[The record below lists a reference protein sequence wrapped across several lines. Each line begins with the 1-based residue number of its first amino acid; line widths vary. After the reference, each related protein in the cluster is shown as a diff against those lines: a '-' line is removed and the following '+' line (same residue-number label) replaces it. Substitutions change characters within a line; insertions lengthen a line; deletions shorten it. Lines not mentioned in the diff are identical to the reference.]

1 MLNLFFFLNHANPFP
16 SLRGCVCCSS
26 SGELINAL
34 VEIAMRNE
42 HEPIENRI
50 QHVILETTGLAD
62 PTPIF
67 QLITQGANRK
77 GTDEIVQNYYV
88 SGIVTLVDAKHFLSQ
103 QQHSSSD
110 FKNEWLAQILTTDTV
125 VINKVDLLSNPHDQ
139 LKDIKEW
146 IHQHNPSATIY
157 TTSYSKVPIQEAI
170 FDIKSNIH
178 IGPDAQQM
186 AEKQHDPSVEQTML
200 LASGPVDMDKVRAF
214 IKDTT
219 QNYQIYRVKGVFVVK
234 DSPYKWVVQ
243 GVGSD
248 DVFITQ
254 HGEWEQGEAQES
266 RLTLIGRDVMK
277 VCSPL
282 ENEFRKCI
290 V

>member
-1 MLNLFFFLNHANPFP
+1 
-16 SLRGCVCCSS
+16 
-26 SGELINAL
+26 
-34 VEIAMRNE
+34 
-42 HEPIENRI
+42 
-50 QHVILETTGLAD
+50 
-62 PTPIF
+62 
-67 QLITQGANRK
+67 
-77 GTDEIVQNYYV
+77 
-88 SGIVTLVDAKHFLSQ
+88 
-103 QQHSSSD
+103 
-110 FKNEWLAQILTTDTV
+110 
-125 VINKVDLLSNPHDQ
+125 
-139 LKDIKEW
+139 
-146 IHQHNPSATIY
+146 
-157 TTSYSKVPIQEAI
+157 
-170 FDIKSNIH
+170 
-178 IGPDAQQM
+178 
-186 AEKQHDPSVEQTML
+186 
-200 LASGPVDMDKVRAF
+200 MDKVRAF